1 MQPCP
6 LESMKSQKKK
16 KAFYM
21 LKLLRLKQLHV
32 VFLVR
37 CWCCVV
43 HNIIVY
49 DRPPYHVY
57 RCGIEATACAHSIVI
72 QYYTIDSSN
81 WKSKAFRG
89 VQLMEAPTIHVRIFT
104 ARSYASAV
112 LAMGL
117 CPCLSVSVCHK
128 PVFY

>member
-1 MQPCP
+1 
-6 LESMKSQKKK
+6 
-16 KAFYM
+16 M

-37 CWCCVV
+37 CCVV

-49 DRPPYHVY
+49 DRPLYHVY